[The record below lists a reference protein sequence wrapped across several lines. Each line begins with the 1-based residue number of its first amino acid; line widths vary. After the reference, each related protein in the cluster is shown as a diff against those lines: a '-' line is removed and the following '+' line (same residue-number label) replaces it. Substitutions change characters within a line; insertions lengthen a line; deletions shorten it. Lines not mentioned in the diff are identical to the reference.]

1 MSARKL
7 DAGEIR
13 ILKLVRKEADADG
26 WAKVSAAVMPKMGE
40 MPRELVV
47 AEYVSSDFSP
57 GGGWAK
63 LTEEGKKVLDVE
75 AWFGRPQ
82 IG

>member
-1 MSARKL
+1 MAARKL

-13 ILKLVRKEADADG
+13 ILKLIRKEADAEG
-26 WAKVSAAVMPKMGE
+26 WAHVSAAVMPKMRE

-47 AEYVSSDFSP
+47 SEYVPSDFSP
-57 GGGWAK
+57 GSGRAR
-63 LTEEGKKVLDVE
+63 LTEEGKKVLDVA
-75 AWFGRPQ
+75 AWFGPPL